1 MYDLVLRNG
10 FIVDGTGRPGFV
22 GDVAVR
28 GDRIVAVGAVEGEG
42 TEEIDCTGL
51 LVTPGWVDMHTHYD
65 GQATWDPYLTPSGWH
80 GCTTV
85 VMGNCGVGFAP
96 VREEDRRWLINVMEG
111 VEDIPGSALSE
122 GIQWA
127 WETFPEYLDALER
140 KPFALDVA
148 TQVPHSAVRGFVM
161 GRHRSEREDAS
172 PEEIAEMKAIVEEG
186 LRAGALGFS
195 TSRTP
200 LHKTKAGQLVAG
212 TKAPLEELFGI
223 AEAIS
228 EAGHGV
234 FEIANEH
241 VKNRVDVGWMKELA
255 SKTGQP
261 VVFNLSQIDEDP
273 TLYRELLDELEK
285 AEAEGVELYAQ
296 SAGRAIGIL
305 MGWHG
310 TAHPFALY
318 PSWLMMQALPWEEK
332 LQMLQD
338 PSFKEKLLA
347 ETGVTVG
354 PFETFVTTSFD
365 KMFVLGPDND
375 YEPVPESS
383 IAARAEREG
392 RDPRDLAFD
401 ELMKNDGTAMLYF
414 PLFNYSTGSLDATY
428 EMHAHERT
436 RMGLSDGGAHCGAI
450 CDGGMPTFMLTHW
463 ARDRKR
469 GPTLPLERIVKRQ
482 TSETAAFYG
491 LNDRGVVGAGYL
503 ADLNVIDFEHLDVDA
518 PQMVTDLPAGGR
530 RLVQRARGYK
540 ATIKSGEII
549 LRDGEITGALP
560 GRLLRGHQAAP
571 AEAVAPQ
578 PTSRHATP

>member
-10 FIVDGTGRPGFV
+10 FIVDGTGQPGFV
-22 GDVAVR
+22 GDIAIQ
-28 GDRIVAVGAVEGEG
+28 GDRIVAIGEVSERG
-42 TEEIDCTGL
+42 QEEIDCDGL

-96 VREEDRRWLINVMEG
+96 VREQDRRWLINVMEG

-122 GIQWA
+122 GIQWE

-148 TQVPHSAVRGFVM
+148 TQVPHSAVRGYVM
-161 GRHRSEREDAS
+161 GRNRSEREDATE
-172 PEEIAEMKAIVEEG
+172 EEIAAMQAIVAEALE
-186 LRAGALGFS
+186 AGALGFS

-212 TKAPLEELFGI
+212 THATMEELFGI
-223 AEAIS
+223 ADAI
-228 EAGHGV
+228 AQVGHGV
-234 FEIANEH
+234 YEIANEH
-241 VKNRVDVGWMKELA
+241 IKNRVDVAWMKELA
-255 SKTGQP
+255 TRTGQP

-273 TLYRELLDELEK
+273 TLYKELLTELE
-285 AEAEGVELYAQ
+285 AAGDEGVDLFAQ

-305 MGWHG
+305 MGWQG

-318 PSWLMMQALPWEEK
+318 PSWLMMQNLPWEER
-332 LQMLQD
+332 LEMLRD
-338 PSFKEKLLA
+338 PAFKEKLLT

-354 PFETFVTTSFD
+354 DFETYVTTSFD
-365 KMFVLGPDND
+365 KMFVLGPDNN
-375 YEPVPESS
+375 YEPDPSS
-383 IAARAEREG
+383 SVAARAEREG

-428 EMHAHERT
+428 EMHAHDRT
-436 RMGLSDGGAHCGAI
+436 FMGLSDGGAHCGAI

-463 ARDRKR
+463 ARDRSR

-491 LNDRGVVGAGYL
+491 LNDRGRLQEGYL
-503 ADLNVIDFEHLDVDA
+503 ADLNIIDFEHLNVDA

-530 RLVQRARGYK
+530 RLVQRAQGYR
-540 ATIKSGEII
+540 ATIKSGTVIF
-549 LRDGEITGALP
+549 RDGEATGALP
-560 GRLLRGHQAAP
+560 GKLLRGHQEVPMAATTP
-571 AEAVAPQ
+571 V
-578 PTSRHATP
+578 TSSAHPHA